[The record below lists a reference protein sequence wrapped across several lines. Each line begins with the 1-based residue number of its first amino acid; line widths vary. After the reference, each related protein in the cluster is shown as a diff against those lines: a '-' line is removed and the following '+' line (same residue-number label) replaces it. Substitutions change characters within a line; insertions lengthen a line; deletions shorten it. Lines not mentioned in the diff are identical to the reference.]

1 VGLFSP
7 SRVTSPLDRT
17 RLRLE
22 RALGPSAVLTDPAAC
37 APFARDESEA
47 VGVVP
52 PCVVLARDA
61 RDVVE
66 TLAACDDARVPVFPR
81 GGATGRTGGA
91 VPVVPG
97 VVLDTTGL
105 DRVVD
110 LDPRNRTVTVGPGVR
125 TAALHALVEREGWF
139 FPPDPQS
146 AEWSCLGGNVA
157 ENAGGPRAFK
167 YGVTRDYVL
176 GMDAVVPNGT
186 TLPVGRRT
194 AKGVTG
200 YDLAALL
207 TGSEGTLAV
216 FTSLTLRVVPLP
228 TEVRTLVAGFATLT
242 AAGEAVARL
251 IAEGREPRCVE
262 LLDDVCCAV
271 MRAGEPDCLPA
282 GAAAVLVVECDGRHP
297 AAVDREA
304 ERVADACLAA
314 GATSVRSAA
323 AAAEREALWG
333 VRRVMSRSLRA
344 RARWKLS
351 EDVVV
356 PRPQVPALL
365 DRVRAIAARES
376 IVMPT
381 YGHAGDGNLH
391 VNALWDDEAQRP
403 AVDRAVAALFR
414 ETLALGGT
422 LTGEHGVGVAKA
434 PFLPWEQP
442 DELIDLQRRIKAA
455 FDPHGVLNPGKIF
468 APGAASHRAC

>member
-1 VGLFSP
+1 M
-7 SRVTSPLDRT
+7 TTPLDRT

-22 RALGPSAVLTDPAAC
+22 RSLGPSAVLSDPAAC
-37 APFARDESEA
+37 APYARDESEA

-61 RDVVE
+61 RAVTE
-66 TLAACDDARVPVFPR
+66 TLAICDDERVPIFPR

-105 DRVVD
+105 DRVID
-110 LDPRNRTVTVGPGVR
+110 LDPRNRTVTVEPGVR
-125 TAALHALVEREGWF
+125 TAALQSLVEGEGWF

-176 GMDAVVPNGT
+176 GLDAVVPNGT
-186 TLPVGRRT
+186 SLPIGRRT

-200 YDLAALL
+200 YDLTALL
-207 TGSEGTLAV
+207 VGSEGTLAV
-216 FTSLTLRVVPLP
+216 FTSLTLRLVPLP
-228 TEVRTLVAGFATLT
+228 AEVRTLVAGFATLT

-251 IAEGREPRCVE
+251 IAEGHEPRCVE

-271 MRAGEPDCLPA
+271 MRASEPAGLPE
-282 GAAAVLVVECDGRHP
+282 GAAAVLIVECDGHHP
-297 AAVDREA
+297 AAVDHA
-304 ERVADACLAA
+304 TERVADACLAA
-314 GATSVRSAA
+314 GATSVRAA
-323 AAAEREALWG
+323 RTAAEREALWS
-333 VRRVMSRSLRA
+333 VRRVMSRALRA
-344 RARWKLS
+344 RARSKLS

-356 PRPQVPALL
+356 PRPHVPRLL

-376 IVMPT
+376 LVMPT

-391 VNALWDDEAQRP
+391 VNVLWDDDTQRP
-403 AVDRAVAALFR
+403 AVDRAVASLFR

-422 LTGEHGVGVAKA
+422 LTGEHGIGVLKA
-434 PFLPWEQP
+434 PYLPWEQP
-442 DELIDLQRRIKAA
+442 AALIDLQRRVKAA
-455 FDPHGVLNPGKIF
+455 FDPNGVLNPGKIF
-468 APGAASHRAC
+468 TPGAAASHPAC